1 MKGARKFPI
10 GKWMVRAG
18 GGAGSGHG
26 PLGCFRRVEDS
37 GTRAEAHHDRLSRG
51 YFHELRTAM
60 TERTRIPQQSSST
73 RSITEK
79 QRIAR
84 CAREASRKRRLVGSD
99 DAVTFILI

>member
-51 YFHELRTAM
+51 YFHKLRTAL
-60 TERTRIPQQSSST
+60 TERLEYHSRAHPRVPS
-73 RSITEK
+73 RRNRELLGVP
-79 QRIAR
+79 
-84 CAREASRKRRLVGSD
+84 REASRKRRLVGSD